1 MKPPNFFSKKNTIL
15 PTFCYNCPVSR
26 HFFLIF
32 KRKRR
37 QFYKNCRPFQ
47 ILVFYLQFLTENKKH
62 IKRNIE
68 RFSLCI
74 TLVWQEAGTDS
85 PFWCFLASFTKET
98 HNQRI
103 TNKKSHFS
111 KEFSTNPHIFRRS
124 LKKVSFIEESFLG
137 KVSFIKEIS
146 YDFSS
151 FIKENVVSLHP
162 D

>member
-1 MKPPNFFSKKNTIL
+1 MGDSSFKN
-15 PTFCYNCPVSR
+15 
-26 HFFLIF
+26 H
-32 KRKRR
+32 
-37 QFYKNCRPFQ
+37 RPFR
-47 ILVFYLQFLTENKKH
+47 ILAFCLQLLFENKEH
-62 IKRNIE
+62 IERNIQH
-68 RFSLCI
+68 FSLGI

-137 KVSFIKEIS
+137 KVSSIKEIS

>member
-1 MKPPNFFSKKNTIL
+1 MGDSSFKN
-15 PTFCYNCPVSR
+15 
-26 HFFLIF
+26 H
-32 KRKRR
+32 
-37 QFYKNCRPFQ
+37 RPFR
-47 ILVFYLQFLTENKKH
+47 ILAFCLQLLFENKEH
-62 IKRNIE
+62 IERNIQ

-98 HNQRI
+98 NNQRI

-111 KEFSTNPHIFRRS
+111 KEFSANSHIFRRSFRQNPHIFRRS
-124 LKKVSFIEESFLG
+124 LKKVSFIEESFLR
-137 KVSFIKEIS
+137 KVSSIKEIS

>member
-1 MKPPNFFSKKNTIL
+1 MGDS
-15 PTFCYNCPVSR
+15 S
-26 HFFLIF
+26 
-32 KRKRR
+32 
-37 QFYKNCRPFQ
+37 YKNCRPFQ
-47 ILVFYLQFLTENKKH
+47 ILVFYLQFLTENKEH
-62 IKRNIE
+62 IERNIE
-68 RFSLCI
+68 RFSLGI

-124 LKKVSFIEESFLG
+124 LKKVSFIEESFLR
-137 KVSFIKEIS
+137 KVSSIKEIY

>member
-1 MKPPNFFSKKNTIL
+1 MGDSSFKN
-15 PTFCYNCPVSR
+15 
-26 HFFLIF
+26 H
-32 KRKRR
+32 
-37 QFYKNCRPFQ
+37 RPFR
-47 ILVFYLQFLTENKKH
+47 ILAFTLQLLSENKKH
-62 IKRNIE
+62 IERNIE
-68 RFSLCI
+68 YFSLGI

-85 PFWCFLASFTKET
+85 PFWCFLASFAKET

-103 TNKKSHFS
+103 TYEKSHFP
-111 KEFSTNPHIFRRS
+111 KEFSANPHIFRRS

-137 KVSFIKEIS
+137 KVSSIKEIS

>member
-1 MKPPNFFSKKNTIL
+1 MKPPNFFPKKTPFSQHFVIIAL
-15 PTFCYNCPVSR
+15 FPVTFFSYLKEKGDS
-26 HFFLIF
+26 FT
-32 KRKRR
+32 
-37 QFYKNCRPFQ
+37 KNCRPFQ

-98 HNQRI
+98 NNQRI

-111 KEFSTNPHIFRRS
+111 KEFSANSHIFRRS
-124 LKKVSFIEESFLG
+124 FRQILT
-137 KVSFIKEIS
+137 
-146 YDFSS
+146 FS
-151 FIKENVVSLHP
+151 EGV
-162 D
+162 

>member
-1 MKPPNFFSKKNTIL
+1 MGDSSFKN
-15 PTFCYNCPVSR
+15 
-26 HFFLIF
+26 H
-32 KRKRR
+32 
-37 QFYKNCRPFQ
+37 RPFR
-47 ILVFYLQFLTENKKH
+47 ILAFCLQLLFENKEH
-62 IKRNIE
+62 IERNIQ

-98 HNQRI
+98 NNQRI

-111 KEFSTNPHIFRRS
+111 MEFSANSHIFEGVFDKSSHFPKEFSANSHIFRRS

-137 KVSFIKEIS
+137 KVSSIKEIS

>member
-1 MKPPNFFSKKNTIL
+1 MKPPNFFPKKTPFSQHFVIIAL
-15 PTFCYNCPVSR
+15 FPVT
-26 HFFLIF
+26 FFLIF

-98 HNQRI
+98 NNQRI
-103 TNKKSHFS
+103 TNKKSHFP
-111 KEFSTNPHIFRRS
+111 KEF
-124 LKKVSFIEESFLG
+124 KESFLYRGKFFG
-137 KVSFIKEIS
+137 KVSSIKEIS